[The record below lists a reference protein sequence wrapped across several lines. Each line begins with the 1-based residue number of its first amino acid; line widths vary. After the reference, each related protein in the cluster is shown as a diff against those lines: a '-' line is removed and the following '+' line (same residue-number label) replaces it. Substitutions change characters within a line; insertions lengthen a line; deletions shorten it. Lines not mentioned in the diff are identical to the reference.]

1 MPRSRVKQFN
11 WEALVEYISVNN
23 SRYMV
28 RRYPTKRPGIYIRDK
43 QLKKEFVLKGL
54 FHAKTEDL
62 ETTRDLIDYIG
73 TNDWLNNISIDELI
87 EKMDNNE
94 PLDKE
99 GSTFNW
105 EGIKD
110 ITFEHI
116 ERTMKASSSRNI
128 QATVNRLLKD
138 QPDFEWDAILKWLR
152 KYHSVEQRPYKNN
165 LDGLEQI
172 RSAITN
178 KYGEEPKWLKR
189 ENLIEQR
196 NLHNDAK
203 RKEKRYATSSD
214 LGDIR
219 GIPTKKE
226 AEKYLNKIEKNFP
239 LEHWCLSMMLLY
251 GLRNHELH
259 HIGEI
264 TTENDVP
271 KSVGWVYVPGNWRT
285 KSKFEHWTFPVY
297 PEWIEKYKL
306 SENFRKFQDQLRK
319 RAAMKI
325 VSALDKTK
333 RWDKNN
339 PKDKGVCDNNDYLG
353 SWITIRMRSVLPK
366 WEASIPDAKGLIG
379 NDATK
384 QQIRPYD
391 LRHTWA
397 IRVATDKRWE
407 KVDDSLAAKAMGH
420 DLTTHLKHYQRWI
433 SSETIMLKMMS
444 DIKVF

>member
-1 MPRSRVKQFN
+1 
-11 WEALVEYISVNN
+11 
-23 SRYMV
+23 
-28 RRYPTKRPGIYIRDK
+28 
-43 QLKKEFVLKGL
+43 
-54 FHAKTEDL
+54 
-62 ETTRDLIDYIG
+62 
-73 TNDWLNNISIDELI
+73 
-87 EKMDNNE
+87 
-94 PLDKE
+94 
-99 GSTFNW
+99 
-105 EGIKD
+105 
-110 ITFEHI
+110 
-116 ERTMKASSSRNI
+116 MKASSSRNI

-138 QPDFEWDAILKWLR
+138 QQDFEWDAILILKWLR

-178 KYGEEPKWLKR
+178 KNGEEPKQLKR
-189 ENLIEQR
+189 DNLIEQR

-239 LEHWCLSMMLLY
+239 LEHWCLTMMLLY
-251 GLRNHELH
+251 GLRNLELH
-259 HIGEI
+259 HIGKI
-264 TTENDVP
+264 TTEHDAP

-319 RAAMKI
+319 KAAMKI
-325 VSALDKTK
+325 VSAPDKTK

-366 WEASIPDAKGLIG
+366 W
-379 NDATK
+379 
-384 QQIRPYD
+384 
-391 LRHTWA
+391 
-397 IRVATDKRWE
+397 
-407 KVDDSLAAKAMGH
+407 
-420 DLTTHLKHYQRWI
+420 
-433 SSETIMLKMMS
+433 
-444 DIKVF
+444 